1 MNISRREFVRLMGM
15 AGAAGMLPGS
25 VFAQAKQP
33 ADLYEVPKFGNLTL
47 LHITDT
53 HAQLNPVYFREP
65 NVNIGVG
72 PALGKAPHLVGTQ
85 LLEHFGIEPGGIEA
99 HAFTYLNFPEAAER
113 FGRVGGFA
121 HLKTLV
127 DRIRADR
134 GDGRSLLLDGGDTW
148 QGSGTAYWTRGMD
161 MVDACNRLGVDVM
174 TGHWEFTYLDEEV
187 IKNIGAFD
195 GDFVAQNVKVREEAL
210 FDYRFADFGG
220 FDEDAGLAFNP
231 YTIKEVGGAKVA
243 IIGQAFPYTPI
254 ANPQR
259 FIPDWTFGI
268 QDQRM
273 QEIVERVRDEE
284 SPDLVVVL
292 SHNGMDVDLKMASRV
307 TGVDVIFGGHT
318 HDGMPAPSIIENAGG
333 KTLVTNAGS
342 NGKFLGV
349 MDLDVKDGKLRDY
362 RYRLLPVFSN
372 LLPAEADMAKYIEE
386 TRAPYLDRLTEE
398 LATAEQVLY
407 RRGNFN
413 GTFDQ
418 VICDALRKVNDAQIS
433 LSPGFR
439 WGTSVLPGQKI
450 TMDNV
455 MDQTCITY
463 PETYRREMKGSE
475 IKAILED
482 VCDNLFNP
490 DPYVQQGGDMVRVG
504 GLDYVCEPGAG
515 MGERITDMRLDDG
528 TKIEADKTY
537 TVAGWATVGS
547 QSPGEPIWETV
558 ATYLRDVKTV
568 KLDKLNT
575 PKLKGVDG
583 NPGLADYAGEVLS

>member
-1 MNISRREFVRLMGM
+1 MPISRREFVKLLGM
-15 AGAAGMLPGS
+15 AGAAGMLPS
-25 VFAQAKQP
+25 SAFAARRAP
-33 ADLYEVPKFGNLTL
+33 SDLYEVPRFGNLTL

-65 NVNIGVG
+65 NVNLGVG
-72 PALGKAPHLVGTQ
+72 DALGKAPHVVGEAF
-85 LLEHFGIEPGGIEA
+85 LKHFGVEPGGIEA
-99 HAFTYLNFPEAAER
+99 HAFTFLDFPDAAAK
-113 FGRVGGFA
+113 FGKVGGFA
-121 HLKTLV
+121 HLKALV
-127 DRIRADR
+127 DRIRAER
-134 GDGRSLLLDGGDTW
+134 GDGNSLLLDGGDTW

-161 MVDACNRLGVDVM
+161 MVGACNLLGVDVM

-187 IKNIGAFD
+187 IKNVGEFK
-195 GDFVAQNVKVREEAL
+195 GEFVAQNVKVREEAL
-210 FDYRFADFGG
+210 FDYRFEDFED
-220 FDEDAGLAFNP
+220 FDEDTGLAFKP
-231 YTIKEVGGAKVA
+231 YTVKEVGGVKVA
-243 IIGQAFPYTPI
+243 VVGQAFPYTPI

-268 QDQRM
+268 QDERM
-273 QEIVERVRDEE
+273 QEIVDQVRADET
-284 SPDLVVVL
+284 PDLVVVL

-307 TGVDVIFGGHT
+307 TGVDVVLGGHT
-318 HDGMPAPSIIENAGG
+318 HDGMPAPSIVENAGG

-349 MDLDVKDGKLRDY
+349 MDLDVREGKLRDF

-372 LLPAEADMAKYIEE
+372 LLEPDAGMVKYIEE
-386 TRAPYLDRLTEE
+386 VRAPHKEKLEERLAKAEE
-398 LATAEQVLY
+398 ALF

-418 VICDALRKVNDAQIS
+418 VICDALRKVHDAQIS

-439 WGTSVLPGQKI
+439 WGTSVLPGQDI
-450 TMDNV
+450 TMDHV

-504 GLDYVCEPGAG
+504 GLDYVCDPKETIGN
-515 MGERITDMRLDDG
+515 RISEMTLDDG
-528 TKIEADKTY
+528 TGIEADKSY
-537 TVAGWATVGS
+537 TVAGWATVGAK
-547 QSPGEPIWETV
+547 SPGEPIWETV
-558 ATYLRDVKTV
+558 AKYLRDVKTV

-575 PKLKGVDG
+575 PVLKGVEK
-583 NPGLADYAGEVLS
+583 NPGIADYPKMG

>member
-1 MNISRREFVRLMGM
+1 MSLSRREFMRLMGM
-15 AGAAGMLPGS
+15 AGAAGMFPAS
-25 VFAQAKQP
+25 VFAAKRMP
-33 ADLYEVPKFGNLTL
+33 ADLYEVPKFGNVTL

-65 NVNIGVG
+65 NVNLGIG
-72 PALGKAPHLVGTQ
+72 PAFGQAPHVVGEAF
-85 LLEHFGIEPGGIEA
+85 LKHFGVDPGGIES
-99 HAFTYLNFPEAAER
+99 HAFTFLDFDAGAEKY
-113 FGRVGGFA
+113 GAVGGFA

-127 DRIRADR
+127 DRVRSER
-134 GDGRSLLLDGGDTW
+134 GDGNSLLLDGGDTW

-161 MVDACNRLGVDVM
+161 MVGACNLLGVDVM

-187 IKNIGAFD
+187 IKNIGEFK

-210 FDYRFADFGG
+210 FDYRFADFAG
-220 FDEDAGLAFNP
+220 FDEDMGLAFKP
-231 YTIKEVGGAKVA
+231 YTIKEVGGVKVA
-243 IIGQAFPYTPI
+243 VVGQAFPYTPI

-259 FIPDWTFGI
+259 FMPDWTFGI
-268 QDQRM
+268 EDGRM
-273 QEIVERVRDEE
+273 QEIVDQVREDEK
-284 SPDLVVVL
+284 PDLVVVL

-307 TGVDVIFGGHT
+307 TGIDVIFGGHT
-318 HDGMPAPSIIENAGG
+318 HDGMPAPTIVENASG

-342 NGKFLGV
+342 NGKYLGV
-349 MDLDVKDGKLRDY
+349 MDMDVKDGKLQDF

-372 LLPAEADMAKYIEE
+372 LLAPNAEMVEYI
-386 TRAPYLDRLTEE
+386 TGVRAPYKAQLEEE
-398 LATAEQVLY
+398 LATAEETLF

-439 WGTSVLPGQKI
+439 WGTTVLPGQKI
-450 TMDNV
+450 TMDHV

-463 PETYRREMKGSE
+463 PETYRREMTGAE
-475 IKAILED
+475 IKLILED

-504 GLDYVCEPGAG
+504 GLDYVCDPTAS
-515 MGERITDMRLDDG
+515 MGERILDMALDDG

-537 TVAGWATVGS
+537 VVAGWATVGS

-558 ATYLRDVKTV
+558 ATYLRDIKTV
-568 KLDKLNT
+568 KLEKLNT
-575 PKLKGVDG
+575 PKLKNVAG
-583 NPGLADYAGEVLS
+583 NPGIADYPFM

>member
-1 MNISRREFVRLMGM
+1 MTISRREFVRLLGL
-15 AGAAGMLPGS
+15 AGAAGMLPRS
-25 VFAQAKQP
+25 VFAEAKQP
-33 ADLYEVPKFGNLTL
+33 SDLYELPKFGNLTL
-47 LHITDT
+47 MHMTDC

-65 NVNIGVG
+65 NVNLGIG
-72 PALGKAPHLVGTQ
+72 PAFGKAPHIVGEA
-85 LLEHFGIEPGGIEA
+85 LLKHFGIEPGTIDA
-99 HAFTYLNFPEAAER
+99 HAFSYLDFAEAAEKY
-113 FGRVGGFA
+113 GTVGGFA

-127 DRIRADR
+127 DRIRAER
-134 GDGRSLLLDGGDTW
+134 GDGNTLLMDGGDTW

-161 MVDACNRLGVDVM
+161 MVGATNRLGVDVM
-174 TGHWEFTYLDEEV
+174 TGHWEFTYLDTEV
-187 IKNIGAFD
+187 IKNVEAFN

-210 FDYRFADFGG
+210 FDYQFEDFGG
-220 FDEDAGLAFNP
+220 FQEDAGLAFNP
-231 YTIKEVGGAKVA
+231 YVIKEVGGSRVA
-243 IIGQAFPYTPI
+243 VIGQAFPYTPI

-273 QEIVERVRDEE
+273 QEFVDKVRDEE

-307 TGVDVIFGGHT
+307 TGIDVIFGGHT
-318 HDGMPAPSIIENAGG
+318 HDGMPAPTVVENASG

-349 MDLDVKDGKLRDY
+349 MDLEIKDGKLRDY

-372 LLPAEADMAKYIEE
+372 LLKPNAEMTKYIEE
-386 TRAPYLDRLTEE
+386 QRAPYLDKLTEE
-398 LATAEQVLY
+398 LATAEEVLY

-439 WGTSVLPGQKI
+439 WGTTVLPGQKI

-463 PETYRREMKGSE
+463 PETYRREMSGAD

-482 VCDNLFNP
+482 VCDNLFNK

-504 GLDYVCEPGAG
+504 GLDYVCDPAAG
-515 MGERITDMRLDDG
+515 MGNRVSEMQLDDG
-528 TKIEADKTY
+528 TKIEADKSY
-537 TVAGWATVGS
+537 VVAGWATVGS

-558 ATYLRDVKTV
+558 ATYLRDAKTV
-568 KLDKLNT
+568 KIDKLNT
-575 PKLKGVDG
+575 PKLKNVKG
-583 NPGLADYAGEVLS
+583 NPGIADYDGEVLS